1 MMVFAGPFKRR
12 RDGRYAVRLD
22 PKVRT
27 VLASVA
33 EQLGPMID
41 TEDDATAR
49 LFPPAYLGEE
59 RAVEETGYRSLVDE
73 ALRNHHH
80 RSLGVLIDT
89 ASADVLTAEELGA
102 WLSSIG
108 AMRLVLGTRLDVS
121 EDMDPPAAGDP
132 TEAEF
137 AVYSLLSAVQ
147 AAIIDVLASELPDE
161 GAPER
166 AL

>member
-1 MMVFAGPFKRR
+1 M
-12 RDGRYAVRLD
+12 
-22 PKVRT
+22 
-27 VLASVA
+27 
-33 EQLGPMID
+33 
-41 TEDDATAR
+41 
-49 LFPPAYLGEE
+49 
-59 RAVEETGYRSLVDE
+59 EETGYRSLVDE